1 MADDIR
7 NQDTIEVLSPY
18 QRQRRRRRLL
28 QAAFAAAVGGLA
40 AAIIAAAIALGA
52 WPRLR
57 QYLAE
62 SRPGKRLLTVTST
75 PPGADVF
82 LDELHL
88 GATPLRELVEPGSYE
103 LRVVHSGYKAWRE
116 PVDIHCDKA
125 LDNITLEPHELATLI
140 VESKPEGAQ
149 VLLNRDPRGSTP
161 ITIRNIPAGT
171 YTVEI
176 RKARHLPVRREIE
189 LRPEQTERIV
199 VQLKSAEE
207 RYYIEAIEANPA
219 TLSHYTELLHVYI
232 LKHDAPKAL
241 DVADKALAMLDKA
254 EASATEHRQFF
265 DELTKVLDGKVGP
278 IDDARKGTILDAML
292 VLLEKTIVAD
302 PGEPSHYRAMV
313 AQLGKHG
320 QFSKIKALCDKVAE
334 NPNVGARAHTYIA
347 QMFLGWGEI
356 DSGIALLQRAVELRP
371 TYFSARRYLAS
382 AYHRG
387 GQLDEALEQYE
398 AAEKLVAKG
407 KTYYQAQ
414 VHVGIARI
422 LAAKNDVP
430 GALARY
436 KKAFALK
443 LPAGYA
449 SYASQWRFLYA
460 QLLASNGRTN
470 DAIAQYRIIEE
481 TTRRYKTRA
490 LARAARKRLQA
501 GKPSKAPKA
510 EKK

>member
-1 MADDIR
+1 MAA
-7 NQDTIEVLSPY
+7 S
-18 QRQRRRRRLL
+18 
-28 QAAFAAAVGGLA
+28 AGL
-40 AAIIAAAIALGA
+40 G
-52 WPRLR
+52 
-57 QYLAE
+57 
-62 SRPGKRLLTVTST
+62 
-75 PPGADVF
+75 
-82 LDELHL
+82 
-88 GATPLRELVEPGSYE
+88 
-103 LRVVHSGYKAWRE
+103 
-116 PVDIHCDKA
+116 
-125 LDNITLEPHELATLI
+125 
-140 VESKPEGAQ
+140 
-149 VLLNRDPRGSTP
+149 
-161 ITIRNIPAGT
+161 
-171 YTVEI
+171 
-176 RKARHLPVRREIE
+176 
-189 LRPEQTERIV
+189 
-199 VQLKSAEE
+199 
-207 RYYIEAIEANPA
+207 
-219 TLSHYTELLHVYI
+219 
-232 LKHDAPKAL
+232 
-241 DVADKALAMLDKA
+241 MLDKA

-265 DELTKVLDGKVGP
+265 DELTKVLDGKVGT

-302 PGEPSHYRAMV
+302 PSEPSHYRAMV

-334 NPNVGARAHTYIA
+334 SPNVGAQAHTYIA
-347 QMFLGWGEI
+347 QMFLGWGET
-356 DSGIALLQRAVELRP
+356 DSGITLLQRAVELKP
-371 TYFSARRYLAS
+371 TYFFARRYLAS

-387 GQLDEALEQYE
+387 GQLDEALEQYL
-398 AAEKLVAKG
+398 AAEKLAAKG
-407 KTYYQAQ
+407 KTYHQAQ

-443 LPAGYA
+443 LPAGHA

-460 QLLASNGRTN
+460 QLLASNGRTK